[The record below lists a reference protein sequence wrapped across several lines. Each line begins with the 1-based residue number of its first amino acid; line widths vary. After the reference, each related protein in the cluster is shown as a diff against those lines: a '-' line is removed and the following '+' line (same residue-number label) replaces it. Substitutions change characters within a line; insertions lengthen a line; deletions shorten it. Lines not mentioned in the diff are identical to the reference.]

1 MYQKRNP
8 QSTMF
13 ETSYLVPEAKAK
25 RLRASWAETF
35 RTRALGLIDE
45 DLFAPLYCRDNGRPN
60 RPVQTVLGVLILKD
74 MFDLTDAEALERLE
88 FDLLWHH
95 ALSLE
100 PEEAH
105 LPQKTLHNFR
115 ARMMAHDSGPLAFA
129 SITDRVVEVLGTNLS
144 QQRLD
149 STQVM
154 SNIAVLTR
162 LGVFCETVRLF
173 LTRLED
179 EHPRLYGRVASGLL
193 GRYLRADGST
203 TAYQDARSADGPR
216 RLSVC
221 ARDVYRLCTLFAGT
235 AAASMESFGLVQR
248 LLEEQCEVVEE
259 KQPPSK
265 DDDDT
270 SDGAVPVVLKAP
282 KEVSGTSLQSP
293 HDPDAT
299 YSKRKGKGHEVQ
311 VVETCQADNVTQVIT
326 HVGVSEVCGSD
337 AQAVIPVLENL
348 AQRGLQPQELVAD
361 TAYGSAENALNAERV
376 GTELI
381 SPVAGSTQVIE
392 EVAPESRPLTG
403 ADFHVDARL
412 EDPAVCPGGHFA
424 TDQRSHVKHPNRA
437 PLTFDGQTCES
448 CPLFQHCPA
457 QPSTDGDG
465 YVLTVDLA
473 AANLERRRRAEADG
487 TFAPRYRIRAGS
499 EATNSELKRRH
510 GMGDLRV
517 RGRPRVVLA
526 VHLKALACNLKRM
539 VRALTPKLTHMR
551 PATA

>member
-1 MYQKRNP
+1 MYQKRSP

-13 ETSYLVPEAKAK
+13 ETSYLVAEAKAK
-25 RLRASWAETF
+25 RLRFSWAETF
-35 RTRALGLIDE
+35 RTRALVLIDE
-45 DLFAPLYCRDNGRPN
+45 DLFAPLYCQDNGRPN

-74 MFDLTDAEALERLE
+74 MFNLTDVEALERLE

-115 ARMMAHDSGPLAFA
+115 ARMMAHESGPLAFA
-129 SITDRVVEVLGTNLS
+129 SVTDRVVEVLGTNLS

-154 SNIAVLTR
+154 SNIAALTR
-162 LGVFCETVRLF
+162 LGVFCETIRLF
-173 LTRLED
+173 LTRLAD

-193 GRYLRADGST
+193 GRYLRPDGST

-221 ARDVYRLCTLFAGT
+221 ARDVYRLCTCFGGT
-235 AAASMESFGLVQR
+235 AAESMASFGLVQR

-259 KQPPSK
+259 KQPPSN

-270 SDGAVPVVLKAP
+270 GDGAVPVVLKAP
-282 KEVSGTSLQSP
+282 KKVSGTSLQSP

-326 HVGVSEVCGSD
+326 HVGVSEVCGRD
-337 AQAVIPVLENL
+337 AQAAIPALENL
-348 AQRGLQPQELVAD
+348 AQRGLQPRELVAD
-361 TAYGSAENALNAERV
+361 TAYGSADNALNAERM
-376 GTELI
+376 GTELV
-381 SPVAGSTQVIE
+381 SPVAGSAQVVE

-424 TDQRSHVKHPNRA
+424 TDQRSHGKHPNRVQ
-437 PLTFDGQTCES
+437 LTFDGERCES

-457 QPSTDGDG
+457 QLNTDGDG

-499 EATNSELKRRH
+499 EPPTRN
-510 GMGDLRV
+510 
-517 RGRPRVVLA
+517 
-526 VHLKALACNLKRM
+526 
-539 VRALTPKLTHMR
+539 
-551 PATA
+551 